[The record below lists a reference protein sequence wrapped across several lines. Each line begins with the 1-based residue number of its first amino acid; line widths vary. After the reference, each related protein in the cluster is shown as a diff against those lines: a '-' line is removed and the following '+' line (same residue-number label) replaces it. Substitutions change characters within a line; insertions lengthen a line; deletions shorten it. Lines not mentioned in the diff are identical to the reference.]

1 MIKKKKIKMAV
12 SNKPITDNNDY
23 YYRDQ
28 EMMRV
33 EISSDIESEKK
44 DNEKSEIKRWWAYS
58 SSFLSNENGF
68 VTNLE
73 LLFPYLYFFFHP

>member
-12 SNKPITDNNDY
+12 SNKPITANNDY

-44 DNEKSEIKRWWAYS
+44 DNEKSEIKR
-58 SSFLSNENGF
+58 
-68 VTNLE
+68 
-73 LLFPYLYFFFHP
+73 